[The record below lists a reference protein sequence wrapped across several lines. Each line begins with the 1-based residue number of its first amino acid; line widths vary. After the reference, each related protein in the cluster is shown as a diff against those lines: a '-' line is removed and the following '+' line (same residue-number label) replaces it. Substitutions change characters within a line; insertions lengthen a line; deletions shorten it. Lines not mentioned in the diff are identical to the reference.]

1 MEELRNYINTVRRKF
16 TGKPLD
22 ENSVDVS
29 PVQFFN
35 LWMTEAVDAQIMDP
49 FAMILSTVSEIG
61 FPSSRTV
68 YMRDFSEDGLI
79 FYTNYR
85 SRKGRDIT
93 NNPMVSCLFQWIPID
108 RQIHIEGEAQK
119 VPEKVS
125 DAYFAQRPRESQL
138 GAWASEQSET
148 IESRAQ
154 LEEKMAY
161 YDEKFKGLNIPR
173 PENWGGFN
181 ITPRR
186 FEFWQGRPNRLH
198 DRIIYEKITDENQW
212 NIYRQ
217 SP

>member
-1 MEELRNYINTVRRKF
+1 MEELRNYINSVRRKF

-29 PVQFFN
+29 PFNFFN
-35 LWMTEAVDAQIMDP
+35 IWMNEAVDAQILDP
-49 FAMILSTVSEIG
+49 FAMVLSTVSEIG

-68 YMRDFSEDGLI
+68 YMRDIIDDGFV

-85 SRKGRDIT
+85 SRKGRDIL
-93 NNPMVSCLFQWIPID
+93 NNAMVACLFQWIPIN
-108 RQIHIEGEAQK
+108 RQIHIEGTAQK
-119 VPEKVS
+119 IS
-125 DAYFAQRPRESQL
+125 DKISDEYFAQRPRESQL

-148 IESRAQ
+148 IESRAT
-154 LEEKMAY
+154 LEEKMSY
-161 YDEKFKGLNIPR
+161 YEEKFKGLNIPR
-173 PENWGGFN
+173 PENWGGFVV
-181 ITPRR
+181 IPSR

-198 DRIIYEKITDENQW
+198 DRIVYEKITDENQW